1 MRPQSAP
8 NEPALT
14 LARARALP
22 HACLLARS
30 GAPAS
35 IAHYPDAETA
45 SQVLLAAGGP
55 VSVTYER
62 LDIA

>member
-1 MRPQSAP
+1 M
-8 NEPALT
+8 T

>member
-1 MRPQSAP
+1 
-8 NEPALT
+8 
-14 LARARALP
+14 
-22 HACLLARS
+22 LLARS

-35 IAHYPDAETA
+35 IAQYPDAETA

-62 LDIA
+62 LDIAAA